1 MMSLV
6 FKWVIIYM
14 IWLGVTGCML
24 FSIIWFITG
33 SHLIMEWHIIGRVA
47 FGLIAAL
54 CAATMTAITSDVE
67 DSTTRIHQLNAK
79 LSEIEPR

>member
-1 MMSLV
+1 
-6 FKWVIIYM
+6 
-14 IWLGVTGCML
+14 
-24 FSIIWFITG
+24 
-33 SHLIMEWHIIGRVA
+33 MEWHIIGRVA

>member
-1 MMSLV
+1 
-6 FKWVIIYM
+6 
-14 IWLGVTGCML
+14 
-24 FSIIWFITG
+24 
-33 SHLIMEWHIIGRVA
+33 MEWHIIGRVA
-47 FGLIAAL
+47 FGSIAAL